1 MVHSSDP
8 LPSMAEET
16 MGRGGRREDPRDP
29 LEKMM
34 AVGVRAQNEEKYN
47 VMLGISA
54 AAPAVHRGW
63 SPIIVSGNRIS
74 AASFQLFPGNKF

>member
-1 MVHSSDP
+1 M
-8 LPSMAEET
+8 
-16 MGRGGRREDPRDP
+16 
-29 LEKMM
+29 EKMM